1 MDHRVFLSH
10 FLPLEQYLR
19 TYLRNGSGSAQE
31 ADDLLQEVSGVL
43 WKNFDQYDGARP
55 FRAWA
60 TGIARLEVLKWRQR
74 MARSRLVLS
83 EKLVETAAG
92 SDDGAPD
99 EAVCS
104 PEILWEC
111 MNDLS
116 QLFREVLRL
125 HYLESL
131 SISTIAEQTGRSVGA
146 VEMSLVRGRRKL
158 RQSVARRLTEAA
170 AVI

>member
-1 MDHRVFLSH
+1 MDHRVFLGH

-19 TYLRNGSGSAQE
+19 TYLRSATGSAQD

-43 WKNFDQYDGARP
+43 WKNFAEYDGARP

-60 TGIARLEVLKWRQR
+60 TGVARLEVLKWRQR
-74 MARSRLVLS
+74 LARSRLVLS
-83 EKLVETAAG
+83 QELLESAAG
-92 SDDGAPD
+92 SEDGSSGD
-99 EAVCS
+99 TVCS
-104 PEILWEC
+104 PEFLREC

-116 QLFREVLRL
+116 DLFREVLQL
-125 HYLESL
+125 HYLERL

-158 RQSVARRLTEAA
+158 RASLSRRLVEAT
-170 AVI
+170 